1 MPRKPCL
8 RAPKS
13 RKRTSAKSG
22 DFDEDKSRV
31 YEAALAEPDV
41 LHFPPLN
48 LPQASRACQN
58 FLGSGFRARSLPL
71 SFLLQ
76 VCLWS
81 YNGDH
86 LHAQAKYEFRL
97 LGQRLGEQMYRSEAL
112 TVLHLRKGLLSTT
125 PRRALGESQLPTPT
139 RTQEGKHARNFLG
152 PGSRAR
158 SLPSS
163 SLLQVC

>member
-1 MPRKPCL
+1 MYP
-8 RAPKS
+8 
-13 RKRTSAKSG
+13 
-22 DFDEDKSRV
+22 
-31 YEAALAEPDV
+31 
-41 LHFPPLN
+41 PPLLHLLSAGGELKTTARGGFGESQ
-48 LPQASRACQN
+48 LPQGHRKASRACQN

-158 SLPSS
+158 SLPLS
-163 SLLQVC
+163 SLLQQSRNSLG